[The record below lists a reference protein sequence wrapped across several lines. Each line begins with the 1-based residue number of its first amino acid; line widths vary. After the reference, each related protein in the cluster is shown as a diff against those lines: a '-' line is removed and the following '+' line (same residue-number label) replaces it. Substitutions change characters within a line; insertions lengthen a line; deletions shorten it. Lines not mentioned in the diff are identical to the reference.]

1 MKIAVLGAGLVG
13 GAIARDL
20 ALEKSFKVLA
30 ADRDA
35 ERLDELVSRDPS
47 VEVCATDLGNPHALK
62 ACIDDADLVVSA
74 VPGGMGFETLRRI
87 IDAGKDV
94 VDISFFGEDPFELD
108 GLAKQRGVTAVVD
121 CGVAPGLS
129 NVIAGYVHGRMDKV
143 DSYVCYVGGLPRVR
157 SWPYEYK
164 AVFSPLDVLAE
175 FTRPARLVEHGEL
188 VVRPAL
194 TEVEMIDFR
203 GVGTLEAFNTDGLR
217 SLARTMDIPFMKEK
231 TLRYPGHANLVRV
244 FRDSGFFDET
254 PISVA
259 GQMVRPIDMTA
270 RLLFDQWRLGKD
282 EADFTVMQVIM
293 DGHEDGQRVRRDF
306 YLLDGFDQA
315 THTTSM
321 ARTTGYT
328 CAIVARQVAEGMFSR
343 KGICPPEFV
352 GATTGCYEH
361 LLLELE
367 HRGIHLEENVLRV
380 PESSDE
386 RLVSVFQRQ
395 IA

>member
-1 MKIAVLGAGLVG
+1 MRVTVLGAGLVG

-20 ALEKSFKVLA
+20 ALEKGWTITAVDRAPQLLEKLKKQGSIKTVL
-30 ADRDA
+30 
-35 ERLDELVSRDPS
+35 
-47 VEVCATDLGNPHALK
+47 TDLGEADALK
-62 ACIDDADLVVSA
+62 AVIADADLVVSA
-74 VPGGMGFETLRRI
+74 VPGSMGYETLRQI

-108 GLAKQRGVTAVVD
+108 VLAKQRGVTAVVD

-129 NVIAGYVHGRMDKV
+129 NVIAGYVQSNMEKV
-143 DSYVCYVGGLPRVR
+143 DAYVCYVGGLPRVR

-164 AVFSPLDVLAE
+164 AVFSPRDVLEE
-175 FTRPARLVEHGEL
+175 FTRPARLVEHGEM

-194 TEVEMIDFR
+194 SEVELIDFK

-231 TLRYPGHANLVRV
+231 TMRYPGHANLVRA
-244 FRDSGFFDET
+244 FRDSGFFGTEAID
-254 PISVA
+254 V
-259 GQMVRPIDMTA
+259 GGVRVKPIDVTA
-270 RLLFDQWRLGKD
+270 RLLFEQWRMGED
-282 EADFTVMQVIM
+282 EEDLTVMQVMM
-293 DGHEDGQRVRRDF
+293 DGHNDGRRVRRDF
-306 YLLDGFDQA
+306 FLVDGFDKA

-328 CAIVARQVAEGMFSR
+328 CSIVARQVLQGMFTR
-343 KGICPPEFV
+343 KGICPPEYI

-367 HRGIHLEENVLRV
+367 HRGIHLEEVV
-380 PESSDE
+380 TEASESSDE
-386 RLVSVFQRQ
+386 RMVSVFQRQ